1 MFIYLLTYLP
11 SQEHLLSQQGCS
23 FEAREQW
30 ANATTSVAGSAVNS
44 YRLPI
49 AFSSNSSQITKCHL
63 PCGNTQR

>member
-49 AFSSNSSQITKCHL
+49 AF
-63 PCGNTQR
+63 